1 MACQPGRRAVVRP
14 AGWPGSRQP
23 ALRAATPTAYHLAVC
38 RRTIEA
44 AGRPVSEP
52 KVLNLRKNKSAG
64 SKALAPPSCLW
75 FDFITVARGL
85 RRGESARASA
95 GLKAGSVWSPE
106 ARVGVPK
113 DDEKDVSAAQPKA
126 QADSRLSCADGHA
139 RRTQRTKTEAG
150 QGSLA
155 AHGKRSGKTARLGT
169 VAASLRLTQAD
180 RLRKRSDFVRV
191 ERLGLRVGAVHFVLY
206 GLTRREL
213 PSRLGV
219 TVSRRVGGA
228 VTRNRVKRL
237 IRESFRLHLR
247 GLLQGQAG
255 TDLVV
260 VARPGAGALGFGV
273 VDEEL
278 RAATLK
284 LAAMGE
290 AGGSPS

>member
-1 MACQPGRRAVVRP
+1 M
-14 AGWPGSRQP
+14 
-23 ALRAATPTAYHLAVC
+23 
-38 RRTIEA
+38 
-44 AGRPVSEP
+44 
-52 KVLNLRKNKSAG
+52 LNLQKNKSAG

-113 DDEKDVSAAQPKA
+113 DDEKDISAAQPKA
-126 QADSRLSCADGHA
+126 QADSRLPCADGHA
-139 RRTQRTKTEAG
+139 WRTQRTKTEAG

-155 AHGKRSGKTARLGT
+155 AHGKRSGKAARLGT

-191 ERLGLRVGAVHFVLY
+191 ERLGLRVGAAHFVLY

-247 GLLQGQAG
+247 GLLQGEAG

-260 VARPGAGALGFGV
+260 VARPGAGVLGFGV

-290 AGGSPS
+290 AGGSPSRV